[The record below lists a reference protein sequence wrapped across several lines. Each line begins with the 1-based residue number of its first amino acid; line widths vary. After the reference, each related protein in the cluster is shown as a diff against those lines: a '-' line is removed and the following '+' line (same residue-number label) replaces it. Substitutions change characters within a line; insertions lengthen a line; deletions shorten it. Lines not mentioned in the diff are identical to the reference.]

1 MEVTAFCIPML
12 MNALMLLVAHIQHGY
27 PQTPVSDAAFRIVPT
42 RLQLFEYGSV
52 HFTCEGF
59 NVSAGCRVRTIKE
72 FIPKCSNDTVTST
85 VTCTIDFAFPSDSGE
100 YWCESGGGKRSNT
113 VNITVTAG
121 SVILE
126 SPALPVME
134 GEAVTLSCRTKLTS
148 FSSLITNF
156 YKDGRLIR
164 SSPTGN
170 LTIESVFK
178 SHDGHYKCNI
188 PGAGESPESQL
199 AVKGANVIMES
210 PALPV
215 TEREAVTLQCQM
227 KEAPSDLTADFYK
240 DGLIIGSS
248 STGEMTIQ
256 SVSKSDE
263 GLYKCRISGAGE
275 SAERRLTVREE
286 KYDGSVTQS
295 EDSQR
300 ADRTAMVSH
309 HYYILLWTVVAV
321 VLFLQLLVIGLLYW
335 KKQLVLLEVK
345 LSDPNKDLYAVVKK
359 DKKKKKDA
367 ADNLSLHTNRSKE
380 PQTEKDED
388 EPLPLSFHSTF
399 TGDDTSP
406 GLQNEPG
413 VFSFTLTA
421 ASSAVTDPPFTD
433 QESEYDFIQTTEEI
447 TEEETPC

>member
-1 MEVTAFCIPML
+1 MEVTAFCITLL
-12 MNALMLLVAHIQHGY
+12 MNVLMLLVAHIQHGY

-42 RLQLFEYGSV
+42 RLQLFEYESV

-72 FIPKCSNDTVTST
+72 LIPKCSNDTVTST
-85 VTCTIDFAFPSDSGE
+85 VTCSIDFAFPSDSGE
-100 YWCESGGGKRSNT
+100 YWCEAGGGKRSNT

-148 FSSLITNF
+148 FSSLITHF
-156 YKDGRLIR
+156 YKDGRLIG

-178 SHDGHYKCNI
+178 SHDGRYKCNI
-188 PGAGESPESQL
+188 SGAGESPESRL
-199 AVKGANVIMES
+199 A
-210 PALPV
+210 
-215 TEREAVTLQCQM
+215 
-227 KEAPSDLTADFYK
+227 
-240 DGLIIGSS
+240 
-248 STGEMTIQ
+248 
-256 SVSKSDE
+256 
-263 GLYKCRISGAGE
+263 
-275 SAERRLTVREE
+275 VREE

-335 KKQLVLLEVK
+335 KKQLVLLEIK
-345 LSDPNKDLYAVVKK
+345 LSDPNKDLYALVKK

-367 ADNLSLHTNRSKE
+367 ADNLSLHTNQSKE
-380 PQTEKDED
+380 PQTEKDKD

-399 TGDDTSP
+399 PGDDTLP

-421 ASSAVTDPPFTD
+421 APSAVTDPPFTD
-433 QESEYDFIQTTEEI
+433 QEHEYDFI
-447 TEEETPC
+447 

>member
-1 MEVTAFCIPML
+1 MEVTAFCIPL
-12 MNALMLLVAHIQHGY
+12 LINALMLLVAHIQHGY

-42 RLQLFEYGSV
+42 RLQLFEYESV

-85 VTCTIDFAFPSDSGE
+85 VTCTIDFVFQSDSGE
-100 YWCESGGGKRSNT
+100 YWCEAGGGKRSNT

-134 GEAVTLSCRTKLTS
+134 GDAVTLSCRTKLTS
-148 FSSLITNF
+148 FSSLSTNF
-156 YKDGRLIR
+156 YKDGRLIG

-188 PGAGESPESQL
+188 PGAGESPESRL
-199 AVKGANVIMES
+199 AVIGADVIMES

-215 TEREAVTLQCQM
+215 TEREAVTLPSN
-227 KEAPSDLTADFYK
+227 EGSSRSDLPADFYK
-240 DGLIIGSS
+240 DGLIIRSS

-256 SVSKSDE
+256 KSLALE
-263 GLYKCRISGAGE
+263 NQQRT
-275 SAERRLTVREE
+275 LTVRKE
-286 KYDGSVTQS
+286 KYDGAVTQS
-295 EDSQR
+295 EDSNTQR
-300 ADRTAMVSH
+300 ADRTASDKEMVSH
-309 HYYILLWTVVAV
+309 HIYILLWTVVAV

-335 KKQLVLLEVK
+335 KKQLVLLEVM

-367 ADNLSLHTNRSKE
+367 ADNLSLHTNRRKK
-380 PQTEKDED
+380 PQTEKDKD

-399 TGDDTSP
+399 TSDDTLP

-421 ASSAVTDPPFTD
+421 ASSAVTDPTFTD
-433 QESEYDFIQTTEEI
+433 QEPEYDFIQETEEI